1 MVMYSRYR
9 QMTWLD
15 ILSKIEDDVDK
26 WIYVTALRSCDIPC
40 VAIKTLFAGF
50 LRGRDAIGVH
60 AYIDIEDFEE
70 LIIEGKLSSIA
81 YGLIE
86 EAKDLVNNS
95 ALIHYMD
102 HVINALEV
110 INKYLEEYVSRRL
123 QDIAVILFRQEW
135 DRVNDVVKLLKEIRE
150 YILRELGKSILKE
163 IKE

>member
-9 QMTWLD
+9 QMSWLD
-15 ILSKIEDDVDK
+15 ILSKIEDDRDK
-26 WIYVTALRSCDIPC
+26 WFYVTALRGCDIS
-40 VAIKTLFAGF
+40 ATIIKVLFTGF
-50 LRGRDAIGVH
+50 IRGNCRAN
-60 AYIDIEDFEE
+60 IDINTFEVYI
-70 LIIEGKLSSIA
+70 LDGDLHSIA
-81 YGLIE
+81 DKLIE

-123 QDIAVILFRQEW
+123 QSIAVILFRQEW
-135 DRVNDVVKLLKEIRE
+135 DRVNDIVKLLEEIRE
-150 YILRELGKSILKE
+150 YILRELGKCILKE

>member
-26 WIYVTALRSCDIPC
+26 WIYVTALRSCDVSATTTKI
-40 VAIKTLFAGF
+40 LFAGF
-50 LRGRDAIGVH
+50 LRGVGKGYTDIYH
-60 AYIDIEDFEE
+60 FEAYVLYGD
-70 LIIEGKLSSIA
+70 LHSIA
-81 YGLIE
+81 GKLIE
-86 EAKDLVNNS
+86 EAKDLVKNS

-135 DRVNDVVKLLKEIRE
+135 DRVNDIVKLLEEIRE
-150 YILRELGKSILKE
+150 YILRELGKCILKE